1 MIGGTDVIL
10 ENFGLDAA
18 ATLDSVARVA
28 SRQWPDAV
36 FVDAQ
41 RGHRFESF
49 ANAEFGSTDELLV
62 FRDEASRAAWERD
75 GFEAAHADAMIY
87 AITGDDALTLVIAD
101 PSAGVLRTIIA
112 ELQQLLAY
120 GAPRGSW
127 QTRGAAA

>member
-1 MIGGTDVIL
+1 MIGGTDIIL

-41 RGHRFESF
+41 RGRRFESF
-49 ANAEFGSTDELLV
+49 ANAEFGSLDELLV
-62 FRDEASRAAWERD
+62 FRDEAAREAWERD
-75 GFEAAHADAMIY
+75 GLEATHADTMVY
-87 AITGDDALTLVIAD
+87 AIASDNMLTLVVAD
-101 PSAGVLRTIIA
+101 PSAAALRAMIA
-112 ELQQLLAY
+112 ELEQLLAY

-127 QTRGAAA
+127 QSRGAAA